1 MSKEIATFESI
12 MRDIK
17 GRNYSPIYLLMGDE
31 SYYIDQVSDYIESS
45 VLTDDEKE
53 FNLNVLYGA
62 DISVDELINMSK
74 RYPMMSKYQVVI
86 VKEAQALSKIEELVH
101 YVQKPLQSTI
111 LVICYKHGSIDKRK
125 KLVSEI
131 EKAKFVLFESNKIRD
146 EHLPAFI
153 TSYLQ
158 KKQVVIDRKSSE
170 MIAEFVGND
179 LSRLCGELD
188 KLIIT
193 LPQDRKVVTPEH
205 IERNIGISKDYN
217 VFELK
222 SALIN
227 KDVLKS
233 NKIINYFE
241 KNPKNNPIQQ
251 TLPLLFHFFSNLMLA
266 YYAPNKT
273 EQGVASMLGLKSPYQ
288 SRDYL
293 TAMRNFSG
301 IKTMQIIGHLR
312 YADAL
317 SKGVGGTSTDSEI
330 MKELVFKILH

>member
-17 GRNYSPIYLLMGDE
+17 NRNYSPVYLLMGDE
-31 SYYIDQVSDYIESS
+31 SYYIDKLSEYIENS

-62 DISVDELINMSK
+62 DVSIDELINVSK
-74 RYPMMSKYQVVI
+74 RYPMMSQYQVVI
-86 VKEAQALSKIEELVH
+86 VKEAQSLSKIEELVH

-125 KLVSEI
+125 KIVSEV
-131 EKAKFVLFESNKIRD
+131 EKNKFVLFESNKIRD
-146 EHLPAFI
+146 EHLPTFI

-193 LPQDRKVVTPEH
+193 LTSERKVVTPEH
-205 IERNIGISKDYN
+205 IEKNIGISKDYN

-241 KNPKNNPIQQ
+241 KNPKSNPIQQ

-266 YYAPNKT
+266 YYAPDKT
-273 EQGVASMLGLKSPYQ
+273 EQGIATMLGLRSSYQ
-288 SRDYL
+288 SKDYI
-293 TAMRNFSG
+293 TAMRNFTG

-317 SKGVGGTSTDSEI
+317 SKGVRGSSTDAEI

>member
-266 YYAPNKT
+266 YYAPNRT